1 MEGFRNI
8 NKLEAVGKV
17 SPRVGKELE
26 GEIGPR
32 FWFTI
37 KPECD
42 VTRNVTLNIFV
53 S

>member
-1 MEGFRNI
+1 M
-8 NKLEAVGKV
+8 EAVGKV

-26 GEIGPR
+26 DEIGPR

-37 KPECD
+37 IPECD
-42 VTRNVTLNIFV
+42 DTRNMKFNIFV